1 MTLRDPNTVPVPH
14 EVYVLARIWSVQSEN
29 VGNIKF
35 KMYPDPHR
43 MLYDRALEVVSD
55 VEVVLTNP

>member
-1 MTLRDPNTVPVPH
+1 MTLRDPNTVPR

-29 VGNIKF
+29 AGNIKL

-43 MLYDRALEVVSD
+43 MFYDRALEVVSD
-55 VEVVLTNP
+55 VEVVLSNL